1 MSLLS
6 LSKVNKYFG
15 ERSLFENVSFSV
27 EEHDKIGLIGAN
39 GTGKTTLFKMI
50 LDGDSQDGGEIFLP
64 KSTTV
69 GYLEQHVGIN
79 SNLTVYEEVLTV
91 YSHLKEMEEK
101 MSELTE
107 NIEAGIGDASEN
119 ADKLHK
125 LTEEYKSKD
134 GYTYKSIARAS
145 LIGLGFSE
153 EDLQKPFSLL
163 SGGQKTR
170 VSLCKILLSG
180 SNLLLLDE
188 PTNHLDISSVEWL
201 ENFLVNYKGAF
212 IVISHDRYFL
222 DKVTNKTFALEYERL
237 TVFDGNYSK
246 YVRLKEE
253 NEKYIERRYENTM
266 REIKRIEGIIEQQK
280 RWNRER
286 NIKTAEHK
294 QKSVDRLKE
303 TLIIPKE
310 ELDNIKPRFEIARS
324 GPNEVLQ
331 AVGITKSYGDNTLF
345 KDINFLIRKGERV
358 FLLGDNGC
366 GKTTLFKILLG
377 KEKQDSGEIKTGNS
391 VDVGYFDQTQ
401 ATLNYSKTLFDEVA
415 DSFPELTITEVRNA
429 LAGFLF
435 KADDAFKIISELSGG
450 ERARLMLLK
459 LMLNRANFLLL
470 DEPTNHL
477 DIKSREMLEDALSKY
492 DGTIFAIS
500 HDRYFINKL
509 SNRIMRINNKSLE
522 NYAGDY
528 SYFLEKS
535 AKTAQNEI
543 SNNTPRVSSEK
554 EEYLAKKQNA
564 ANERKRKNRAEKLEK
579 EILETEEKIS
589 QLETELTLPEI
600 SSDYVKCAELS
611 SEIDKLNENLL
622 ILYEEWENILQ

>member
-15 ERSLFENVSFSV
+15 DRCLFENVSFSV

-50 LDGDSQDGGEIFLP
+50 LDGVSHDGGDIFVP
-64 KSTTV
+64 KSTDI

-79 SNLTVYEEVLTV
+79 SELSVYEEVLSV
-91 YSHLKEMEEK
+91 YSHLKAMEEK
-101 MSELTE
+101 MAELTG
-107 NIEAGIGDASEN
+107 NIESGIGNNEEN
-119 ADKLHK
+119 AERLHRI
-125 LTEEYKSKD
+125 TEEYKSND
-134 GYTYKSIARAS
+134 GYTYKNIARAS
-145 LIGLGFSE
+145 LLGLGFSE
-153 EDLQKPFSLL
+153 DDLNKPFSQL

-188 PTNHLDISSVEWL
+188 PTNHLDIASVEWL
-201 ENFLVNYKGAF
+201 ENFLANYKGAF

-222 DKVTNKTFALEYERL
+222 DKVTNKTFELEYQHL
-237 TVFDGNYSK
+237 TVFDGNYSRYLK
-246 YVRLKEE
+246 LKEE
-253 NEKYIERRYENTM
+253 NEKYVERRYENTM

-303 TLIIPKE
+303 TLVIPKE
-310 ELDNIKPRFEIARS
+310 ELDNIKPRFEILRS
-324 GPNEVLQ
+324 GANEVLS
-331 AVGITKSYGDNTLF
+331 VTNLSKSFGENTLF
-345 KDINFLIRKGERV
+345 TDINLLIRRGERV

-366 GKTTLFKILLG
+366 GKTTLFKILQG
-377 KEKQDSGEIKTGNS
+377 QERADIGDFKIGVN

-401 ATLNYSKTLFDEVA
+401 ATLDYSKTLFDEVSDA
-415 DSFPELTITEVRNA
+415 FPELTITDVRNA

-435 KADDAFKIISELSGG
+435 KADDAFKTISELSGG

-459 LMLNRANFLLL
+459 LMLKRANFLLL

-477 DIKSREMLEDALSKY
+477 DIKSREMLEDALANY
-492 DGTIFAIS
+492 QGTIFAIS

-509 SNRIMRINNKSLE
+509 SDKIVRLNNKSLE
-522 NYAGDY
+522 SYAGNY
-528 SYFLEKS
+528 SYFLEKIS
-535 AKTAQNEI
+535 KIASIEKT
-543 SNNTPRVSSEK
+543 SEK
-554 EEYLAKKQNA
+554 RVNTREKEDYLAKKKNA
-564 ANERKRKNRAEKLEK
+564 SDERKRKNRIEKLEK
-579 EILETEEKIS
+579 EISETEEKLSI
-589 QLETELTLPEI
+589 LESELLLPENA
-600 SSDYVKCAELS
+600 SDYVKCAELS
-611 SEIDKLNENLL
+611 SQIEELNNAVLK
-622 ILYEEWENILQ
+622 LYEEWEDLQ